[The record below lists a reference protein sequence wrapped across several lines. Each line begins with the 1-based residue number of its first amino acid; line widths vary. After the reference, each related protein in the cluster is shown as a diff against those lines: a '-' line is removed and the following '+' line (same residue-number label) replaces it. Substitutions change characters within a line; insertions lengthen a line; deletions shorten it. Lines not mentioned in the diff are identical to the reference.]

1 MAASSTPVYR
11 WRTIHPTRVAISVLN
26 TNYTCDLLKES
37 GVFALSVLDE
47 QCTFDSIKHFGFQSG
62 RDVDKFEGIKMPED
76 VNGIPYMGWY
86 ACAVISG
93 KVVESHDL
101 GTHTLFIAEVV
112 VKDEVNGHDRSRI
125 IFFAPIIVIPRF

>member
-1 MAASSTPVYR
+1 MIDKEVIIMDKKAIYSLSYGIFMLSTKLGDKANGCIINTCIQVANN
-11 WRTIHPTRVAISVLN
+11 PTRVAISVLN

-76 VNGIPYMGWY
+76 VNGIPYMGRSEERR
-86 ACAVISG
+86 VG
-93 KVVESHDL
+93 KEC
-101 GTHTLFIAEVV
+101 
-112 VKDEVNGHDRSRI
+112 RSRWS
-125 IFFAPIIVIPRF
+125 PYH